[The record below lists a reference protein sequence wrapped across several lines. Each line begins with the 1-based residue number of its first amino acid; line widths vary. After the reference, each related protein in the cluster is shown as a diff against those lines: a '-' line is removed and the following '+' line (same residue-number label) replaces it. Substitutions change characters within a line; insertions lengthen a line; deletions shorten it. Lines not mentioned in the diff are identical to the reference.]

1 MPINRLYHIW
11 FTRILQMYPDL
22 RVTQRRNLAWMLA
35 GIYQSRSVQLH
46 RIAGQIPGRARL
58 TSGVVRLMR
67 FIDNPAIRVRSLYQP
82 IGKAWLD
89 FQGQTTGRIRLA
101 MDGTKVG
108 SGHQLL
114 MVAILF
120 RRRAV
125 PLVWTWMRCEK
136 GHSSVRKQL
145 ALLEYVRK
153 WIPAGVPVILVG
165 DTEFEAGEVQRQLNQ
180 WDWKYV
186 LRQKSSNQVQSAEDE
201 PWQPFRDLI
210 QQPGQSVWMEEVL
223 LTLKH
228 ALPVNLLAHWEK
240 SEKVPWLLAT
250 NLLSRQET
258 LQAYRRRMWIEEM
271 FGDLKRHGFDL
282 ESTHLHHFLRLSRLT
297 WIVALL
303 YIWLITTGVKM
314 TKNGLRYLVD
324 RKDRLDLSIFQI
336 GVRSVERRLTN
347 MLNFVI
353 SLYPGFSIQSVW

>member
-1 MPINRLYHIW
+1 
-11 FTRILQMYPDL
+11 
-22 RVTQRRNLAWMLA
+22 
-35 GIYQSRSVQLH
+35 
-46 RIAGQIPGRARL
+46 
-58 TSGVVRLMR
+58 
-67 FIDNPAIRVRSLYQP
+67 
-82 IGKAWLD
+82 
-89 FQGQTTGRIRLA
+89 

-145 ALLEYVRK
+145 ALLEYVRR

-180 WDWKYV
+180 WEWKYV
-186 LRQKSSNQVQSAEDE
+186 LRQKSSNQVQSAQDE

-210 QQPGQSVWMEEVL
+210 QRPGQSVWMEEVL

-282 ESTHLHHFLRLSRLT
+282 ERTHLHHFLRLSRLT